1 MSTPSSVSRT
11 PGSPHDN
18 LNQTYDALPRH
29 VGAVGDVPLPRL
41 ANRMLPSRGR
51 LPELMPGVLNV
62 NRLWSLFENAVN
74 DLTGNSSG
82 GQVIDGSDDESSREE
97 AQNEIVDISEVA
109 YQAQH
114 FGLRLLESL
123 SYSER
128 GQVLIVALRE
138 GYIDVVG
145 TLLNKHTDLYT
156 VDEQGTTALRV
167 AAETGQLKTLAY
179 LLKMGCSVEA
189 EPSAKDRRDAIQ
201 CAEQCGQITAAVMM
215 GLYTNIRISMIE
227 ADHPYMY
234 CQGDSPVAVRRHQRP
249 SSCVPDND

>member
-11 PGSPHDN
+11 PGSPRDSLH
-18 LNQTYDALPRH
+18 QTYDTLPLH
-29 VGAVGDVPLPRL
+29 AGVLGDVSLPRL
-41 ANRMLPSRGR
+41 ANRVPSSREI
-51 LPELMPGVLNV
+51 LPELMPGVRNV
-62 NRLWSLFENAVN
+62 NRLWSLFQNAVN
-74 DLTGNSSG
+74 ALTDNSSG
-82 GQVIDGSDDESSREE
+82 GQIIDESDDESSREE
-97 AQNEIVDISEVA
+97 AENEIVNISEVA

-128 GQVLIVALRE
+128 GLALIVALRE

-145 TLLNKHTDLYT
+145 ALLNKHTDLYAA
-156 VDEQGTTALRV
+156 DEQGTTALRV

-215 GLYTNIRISMIE
+215 GLYINIRISMIE
-227 ADHPYMY
+227 ADHPYIH
-234 CQGDSPVAVRRHQRP
+234 CQGESPVAVRRHRRP
-249 SSCVPDND
+249 SS

>member
-1 MSTPSSVSRT
+1 MSTPVSASRT
-11 PGSPHDN
+11 PGSPHDS
-18 LNQTYDALPRH
+18 LNQTYGTLPSY
-29 VGAVGDVPLPRL
+29 VGATGNAPPPRL
-41 ANRMLPSRGR
+41 AHKLSSSGGT

-62 NRLWSLFENAVN
+62 NRLWSLFQNAVN
-74 DLTGNSSG
+74 DLTGHSSG
-82 GQVIDGSDDESSREE
+82 GQLSEWFDEDSGQEE
-97 AQNEIVDISEVA
+97 AQAGTPDISEVA
-109 YQAQH
+109 YEAQH
-114 FGLRLLESL
+114 FGLRALQSL

-128 GQVLIVALRE
+128 GQALIVALRE

-145 TLLNKHTDLYT
+145 ALLNKHTDLYAA
-156 VDEQGTTALRV
+156 DEQGTTALRV

-227 ADHPYMY
+227 ADHPYLH
-234 CQGDSPVAVRRHQRP
+234 CQGESPVAVRRHRRP
-249 SSCVPDND
+249 SS

>member
-1 MSTPSSVSRT
+1 MSTPPSVSRT
-11 PGSPHDN
+11 PGSPHYS
-18 LNQTYDALPRH
+18 LHQTYDTLPLH
-29 VGAVGDVPLPRL
+29 AGVVGDVPLPRL
-41 ANRMLPSRGR
+41 ANRTRSSTGM

-62 NRLWSLFENAVN
+62 NRLWSLFENAFN
-74 DLTGNSSG
+74 DLTGNSFG
-82 GQVIDGSDDESSREE
+82 GEVIDEPDEESSREE
-97 AQNEIVDISEVA
+97 AQRDVWDVSDVA

-145 TLLNKHTDLYT
+145 ALLNKHTDLYAA
-156 VDEQGTTALRV
+156 DEQGTTALLV

-201 CAEQCGQITAAVMM
+201 RAEQCGQITAAVMM

-227 ADHPYMY
+227 ADHPYIH
-234 CQGDSPVAVRRHQRP
+234 CKGESPVAVRRHQHPR
-249 SSCVPDND
+249 S